1 MAVVAEEWDMDR
13 RQERPN
19 LNSLIR
25 QRSNEVVPMFLLYL
39 YFKLVVVDKG
49 KPLLWTSS
57 FFLLRTGTCRRRK
70 HVGGSAFVLSCR
82 DEQVPGE
89 DGFCG

>member
-1 MAVVAEEWDMDR
+1 MAVVAEEVDMGQK
-13 RQERPN
+13 QEMAN
-19 LNSLIR
+19 LNSLTAGGL
-25 QRSNEVVPMFLLYL
+25 QEPVSVSLLYL
-39 YFKLVVVDKG
+39 YFKLVVIDKG

-70 HVGGSAFVLSCR
+70 HVGGSAFVLSCQ

>member
-1 MAVVAEEWDMDR
+1 MAVVAEEVDMG
-13 RQERPN
+13 QEQEMAN
-19 LNSLIR
+19 LNSLTAGGL
-25 QRSNEVVPMFLLYL
+25 QEPVSVSLLYL
-39 YFKLVVVDKG
+39 YFKLVVIDKG

-70 HVGGSAFVLSCR
+70 HVGGSAFVLSCP